1 MFSLRFRNLF
11 IKAAPIGFLL
21 LFCLTA
27 VFCSC
32 FVLPRGEALVLPEKE
47 TVLSVEIRQGDEV
60 NKQTDPQ
67 VIADLIDGLAKAEN
81 TGRESVNDTPSGEVV
96 YRLSFSLVSGGENVL
111 FVYQKN
117 GKYFAERPYTGIW
130 KVDKAVFE
138 SLS

>member
-1 MFSLRFRNLF
+1 MRFRNLF
-11 IKAAPIGFLL
+11 IKALPVGVLF

-27 VFCSC
+27 VFFSC

-60 NKQTDPQ
+60 EKQTDPQ
-67 VIADLIDGLAKAEN
+67 VIAGLIDGLAKAEN
-81 TGRESVNDTPSGEVV
+81 TGRESVSDSPSAEVV

-130 KVDKAVFE
+130 QVDKEVFE